1 MATEENYTYYSN
13 TTATASSFV
22 TGSGTYNWTT
32 TDPFTYHFVESSPE
46 SQSLNYHP
54 SDLPLDFEFIQGK
67 AKGAKFLVSY
77 AFKKSKDPVVFVKN
91 KKDML
96 LLVSRLWNDEKV
108 DRKTIMVH
116 QISKQ
121 FKPKMV
127 KKMEKVVKEVEG
139 VELQSI

>member
-1 MATEENYTYYSN
+1 
-13 TTATASSFV
+13 
-22 TGSGTYNWTT
+22 
-32 TDPFTYHFVESSPE
+32 
-46 SQSLNYHP
+46 
-54 SDLPLDFEFIQGK
+54 
-67 AKGAKFLVSY
+67 
-77 AFKKSKDPVVFVKN
+77 
-91 KKDML
+91 ML